1 MDEIVRPFAK
11 SDATSDLSA
20 EWLETD
26 GLGGFASGT
35 VSGVRSRRYHALLL
49 VATRPPVGRLVLVN
63 GFDAWLETTQGTV
76 PITGQHYAP
85 GVIAPEN
92 RAPIEDFTI
101 QPWPTWRFSLR
112 DGGILQQELF
122 IPHGQPT
129 VIIRWSIVGDAQG
142 LKLHLRPLFS
152 GRDYHSLHHENPAFT
167 FEPSRQKDCLTWTP
181 YAGIPA
187 INLISNG
194 EYDHHPLWYRNFLY
208 ASERE
213 RGLDYLE
220 DLASPGIV
228 HWDLSQA
235 DAVLVLTASD
245 EYSHKAICRD
255 AVCDFVDR
263 IADDERRRRERNLH
277 SRSADAYIVARAGGK
292 TVIAGYPWFTDWGRD
307 TFIAMRGLCLSTG
320 RLDVATEI
328 LLAWAKTVSQG
339 MLPNRFPD
347 GGAEPEFNSV
357 DASLWFVIV
366 VHELLEALDRC
377 GQSLPNEQREKLT
390 NAVNAILAG
399 YSAGTRHG
407 IRMDLDGLLAAGEPG
422 TQLTWMDAKVGDWV
436 VTPRIGK
443 PVEVQAL
450 WLNALWIGSQIS
462 QQWKSAYASGRAS
475 FESRFWHSEGEHLYD
490 VVDVNHQSGITDATF
505 RPNQMFAIGGLPLQ
519 LIDGDR
525 ARCIVDAVEAR
536 LLTPV
541 GLRSLDSADPAY
553 IGRYQGDV
561 ERRDAAYHQGTIW
574 PWLMGPFVEAW
585 LRVRGGTDEARMAAR
600 HRFLP
605 GLTAHLDQAGLG
617 HISEIADGDP
627 PHLPRGCPFQAWS
640 LGEFLRIQ
648 NTVLNPQD
656 KDQ

>member
-1 MDEIVRPFAK
+1 MNEHA
-11 SDATSDLSA
+11 DLSA
-20 EWLETD
+20 EWLETG

-63 GFDAWLETTQGTV
+63 GFDAWLETAQGTI

-85 GVIAPEN
+85 DVIAPEN

-122 IPHGQPT
+122 IPHEKPT
-129 VIIRWSIVGDAQG
+129 VVIRWSVVGDAQR
-142 LKLHLRPLFS
+142 LRLRLRPFLS

-167 FEPSRQKDCLTWTP
+167 FEPSRQQDCLTWRP

-187 INLISNG
+187 VNLLSNG
-194 EYDHHPLWYRNFLY
+194 EYKHHPLWFRNFLY

-245 EYSHKAICRD
+245 EYAHKEIGKDSFCA
-255 AVCDFVDR
+255 FVHR
-263 IADDERRRRERNLH
+263 IADDERRRREQNLH
-277 SRSADAYIVARAGGK
+277 DRLADAYIVTRAGGK
-292 TVIAGYPWFTDWGRD
+292 TVVAGYPWFTDWGRD

-347 GGAEPEFNSV
+347 DGDEPEFNSV

-377 GQSLPNEQREKLT
+377 GDSLPNEQREKLT
-390 NAVNAILAG
+390 YAVNAILAG

-407 IRMDLDGLLAAGEPG
+407 IRMDQDGLLAAGEPG
-422 TQLTWMDAKVGDWV
+422 IQLTWMDAKVGDWV

-450 WLNALWIGSQIS
+450 WLNALWIGSQMS
-462 QQWKSAYASGRAS
+462 EQWKSAYASARAS
-475 FESRFWHSEGEHLYD
+475 FEANFWNAEGEHLYD
-490 VVDVNHQSGITDATF
+490 VVEVNHQSGITDATF
-505 RPNQMFAIGGLPLQ
+505 RPNQILAIGGLPLQ

-541 GLRSLDSADPAY
+541 GLRSLDPADPGY
-553 IGRYQGDV
+553 IGQYQGDV
-561 ERRDAAYHQGTIW
+561 ERRDAAYHQGTVW

-585 LRVRGGTDEARMAAR
+585 LRVRGNTDEVQMAAR

-605 GLTAHLDQAGLG
+605 DLTAHLDQAGLG

-640 LGEFLRIQ
+640 LGEFLRLR
-648 NTVLNPQD
+648 NTVLNLHER
-656 KDQ
+656 DQ